1 MKASELRIGNLVYQG
16 VDDLEVVEVKCS
28 IDFLI
33 SLERVI
39 NALCLKPIPLT
50 EEWLVKFVK
59 PIPLTE
65 EWLVKFGFKKIGV
78 NYELN
83 EFVIFT
89 DRKGRLKYRSHPYD
103 VPLYHVHQ
111 LQNLYFA
118 LRPEELT
125 IKE

>member
-39 NALCLKPIPLT
+39 NALCL
-50 EEWLVKFVK
+50 K